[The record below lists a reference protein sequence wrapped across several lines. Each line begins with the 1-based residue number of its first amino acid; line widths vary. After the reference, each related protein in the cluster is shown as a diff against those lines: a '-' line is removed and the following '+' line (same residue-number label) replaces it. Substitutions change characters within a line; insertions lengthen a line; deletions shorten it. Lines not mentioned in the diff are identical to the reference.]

1 MGKPIVAI
9 VGRPNVGKST
19 LFNIF
24 ANSRI
29 SIVEDTP
36 GVTRDRLYAE
46 GDWLDNQFM
55 MVDTGGIEIMNSD
68 AIAVS
73 IRQQAEIAIK
83 EADVILFV
91 CDARSGIVQED
102 ADVARI
108 LRKSGKPI
116 VLAVNKADSP
126 KQELNV
132 YEFYNLG
139 LGEPFPISAAN
150 HLGIGDLLDAV
161 VAKFPQNKAG
171 VFDNDEDQI
180 KVALIG
186 RPNVGKSSI
195 FNSLV
200 GQERSIVSDVA
211 GTTRD
216 AIDTPVVR
224 NGQKYLFID
233 TAGMRRKGKIDEPI
247 EKYSIIRSLRAVD
260 RSDVVLMVIDAVD
273 GVTEQ
278 DKKIAGYA
286 HEAGKG
292 IVIVVNKW
300 DAYEKDENSTLRYTE
315 TLRKELIFMQYA
327 PVVYVSALTKQR
339 IHRLP
344 EVINYVAEQN
354 AMRVATSVLN
364 QVIADAVAINPPPT
378 EKGQRLKILYATQV
392 KIKPPTFVIFVNE
405 PEIMHFSYQR
415 YLENKLREAFGFEGT
430 PLSMIIRGKK
440 KTNRGWINGCNDV
453 CIMVCRWFCVWLS
466 TFGAVAG

>member
-344 EVINYVAEQN
+344 KVINYVAEQN

-440 KTNRGWINGCNDV
+440 EDE
-453 CIMVCRWFCVWLS
+453 
-466 TFGAVAG
+466 

>member
-1 MGKPIVAI
+1 MAKPIVAI

-36 GVTRDRLYAE
+36 GVTRDRLYATAE
-46 GDWLDNQFM
+46 WLDHEFM
-55 MVDTGGIEIMNSD
+55 MVDTGGIEIMNAD

-73 IRQQAEIAIK
+73 IRQQAQIAIK

-91 CDARSGIVQED
+91 CDARAGITTED
-102 ADVARI
+102 ADVARL
-108 LRKSGKPI
+108 LRQSKKPI

-126 KQELNV
+126 KQEMNTF
-132 YEFYNLG
+132 EFYNLG
-139 LGEPFPISAAN
+139 IGDPIAVSASN
-150 HLGIGDLLDAV
+150 HLGLGDLLDVV
-161 VAKFPQNKAG
+161 VAKFPSDKMAG
-171 VFDNDEDQI
+171 DLEEEDEI

-195 FNSLV
+195 FNALV
-200 GQERSIVSDVA
+200 GEERSIVSDVA

-233 TAGMRRKGKIDEPI
+233 TAGMRRKAKVDEPI
-247 EKYSIIRSLRAVD
+247 EKYSVMRSLRAVD
-260 RSDVVLMVIDAVD
+260 RSDVVLMVFDAVE

-278 DKKIAGYA
+278 DKRIVGYA
-286 HEAGKG
+286 HEAGKA
-292 IVIVVNKW
+292 VILVVNKW
-300 DAYEKDENSTLRYTE
+300 DLYEKDNSSTLRYTE
-315 TLRKELIFMQYA
+315 TLRKELVFLQYA
-327 PVVYVSALTKQR
+327 PVVFVSAVTKQR

-344 EVINYVAEQN
+344 EVISYVAEQN
-354 AMRVATSVLN
+354 AMRIATSILN
-364 QVIADAVAINPPPT
+364 QVIEDAVAINPPPT
-378 EKGQRLKILYATQV
+378 EKGKRLKILYVTQV

-430 PLSMIIRGKK
+430 PIQMIIRGK
-440 KTNRGWINGCNDV
+440 NEDE
-453 CIMVCRWFCVWLS
+453 
-466 TFGAVAG
+466 

>member
-36 GVTRDRLYAE
+36 GVTRDRLYADTE
-46 GDWLDNQFM
+46 WLDNEFM
-55 MVDTGGIEIMNSD
+55 MVDTGGIEIMNTD
-68 AIAVS
+68 KIAVS
-73 IRQQAEIAIK
+73 IRQQAQIAIA

-91 CDARSGIVQED
+91 CDARAGITHED
-102 ADVARI
+102 AEVAKM
-108 LRKSGKPI
+108 LRQSKKPI
-116 VLAVNKADSP
+116 VLAINKADSP
-126 KQELNV
+126 KQEMEIF
-132 YEFYNLG
+132 EFYNLG
-139 LGEPFPISAAN
+139 IGEPIPVSAAN
-150 HLGIGDLLDAV
+150 HLGLGDLLDAV
-161 VAKFPQNKAG
+161 VEKFPETSAYGEDGNE
-171 VFDNDEDQI
+171 DEI

-195 FNSLV
+195 FNTLV
-200 GQERSIVSDVA
+200 GEERSIVSDVA

-216 AIDTPVVR
+216 AIDTPVIR
-224 NGQKYLFID
+224 EGQKFLFID
-233 TAGMRRKGKIDEPI
+233 TAGMRRKARIDEPI

-260 RSDVVLMVIDAVD
+260 RSDVVLMVIDAID

-286 HEAGKG
+286 HQAGKG
-292 IVIVVNKW
+292 IVLVVNKW
-300 DAYEKDENSTLRYTE
+300 DLYNKDNTSTLRYTE
-315 TLRKELIFMQYA
+315 NLRRELVFMQYA
-327 PVVYVSALTKQR
+327 PVVFVSAMTKQR

-344 EVINYVAEQN
+344 EVIHYVAEQN
-354 AMRVATSVLN
+354 AMRISTSVLN
-364 QVIADAVAINPPPT
+364 QVVEDAIAINPPPT

-430 PLSMIIRGKK
+430 PLQMIIRGK
-440 KTNRGWINGCNDV
+440 NEEE
-453 CIMVCRWFCVWLS
+453 
-466 TFGAVAG
+466 

>member
-36 GVTRDRLYAE
+36 GVTRDRLYADTE
-46 GDWLDNQFM
+46 WLDNEFM
-55 MVDTGGIEIMNSD
+55 MVDTGGIEIMNTD
-68 AIAVS
+68 KIAVS
-73 IRQQAEIAIK
+73 IRQQAQIAIA

-91 CDARSGIVQED
+91 CDARAGITHED
-102 ADVARI
+102 AEVAKM
-108 LRKSGKPI
+108 LRQSKKPI
-116 VLAVNKADSP
+116 VLAINKADSP
-126 KQELNV
+126 KQEMEIF
-132 YEFYNLG
+132 EFYNLG
-139 LGEPFPISAAN
+139 IGEPIPVSAAN
-150 HLGIGDLLDAV
+150 HLGLGDLLDAV
-161 VAKFPQNKAG
+161 VEKFPETSAYGEDGNE
-171 VFDNDEDQI
+171 DEI

-195 FNSLV
+195 INTLV
-200 GQERSIVSDVA
+200 GEERSIVSDVA

-216 AIDTPVVR
+216 AIDTPVIR
-224 NGQKYLFID
+224 EGQKFLFID
-233 TAGMRRKGKIDEPI
+233 TAGMRRKARIDEPI

-260 RSDVVLMVIDAVD
+260 RSDVVLMVIDAID

-292 IVIVVNKW
+292 IVLVVNKW
-300 DAYEKDENSTLRYTE
+300 DLYDKDNTSTLRYTE
-315 TLRKELIFMQYA
+315 NLRRELVFMQYA
-327 PVVYVSALTKQR
+327 PVVFVSAMTKQR

-344 EVINYVAEQN
+344 EVIHYVAEQN
-354 AMRVATSVLN
+354 AMRISTSVLN
-364 QVIADAVAINPPPT
+364 QVVEDAIAINPPPT

-430 PLSMIIRGKK
+430 PLQMIIRGK
-440 KTNRGWINGCNDV
+440 NEEE
-453 CIMVCRWFCVWLS
+453 
-466 TFGAVAG
+466 

>member
-29 SIVEDTP
+29 SIVEDTH
-36 GVTRDRLYAE
+36 GVTRDRLYADTE
-46 GDWLDNQFM
+46 WLDNEFM
-55 MVDTGGIEIMNSD
+55 MVDTGGIEIMNTD
-68 AIAVS
+68 KIAVS
-73 IRQQAEIAIK
+73 IRQQAQIAIA

-91 CDARSGIVQED
+91 CDARAGITHED
-102 ADVARI
+102 AEVAKM
-108 LRKSGKPI
+108 LRQSKKPI
-116 VLAVNKADSP
+116 VLAINKADSP
-126 KQELNV
+126 KQEMEIF
-132 YEFYNLG
+132 EFYNLG
-139 LGEPFPISAAN
+139 IGEPIPVSAAN
-150 HLGIGDLLDAV
+150 HLGLGDLLDAV
-161 VAKFPQNKAG
+161 VEKFPETSAYGEDGNE
-171 VFDNDEDQI
+171 DEI

-195 FNSLV
+195 FNTLV
-200 GQERSIVSDVA
+200 GEERSIVSDVA

-216 AIDTPVVR
+216 AIDTPVIR
-224 NGQKYLFID
+224 EGQKFLFID
-233 TAGMRRKGKIDEPI
+233 TAGMRRKARIDEPI

-260 RSDVVLMVIDAVD
+260 RSDVVLMVIDAID

-292 IVIVVNKW
+292 IVLVVNKW
-300 DAYEKDENSTLRYTE
+300 DLYDKDNTSTLRYTE
-315 TLRKELIFMQYA
+315 NLRRELVFMQYA
-327 PVVYVSALTKQR
+327 PVVFVSAMTKQR

-344 EVINYVAEQN
+344 EVIHYVAEQN
-354 AMRVATSVLN
+354 AMRISTSVLN
-364 QVIADAVAINPPPT
+364 QVVEDAIAINPPPT

-430 PLSMIIRGKK
+430 PLQMIIRGK
-440 KTNRGWINGCNDV
+440 NEEE
-453 CIMVCRWFCVWLS
+453 
-466 TFGAVAG
+466 

>member
-9 VGRPNVGKST
+9 AGRPNVGKST

-29 SIVEDTP
+29 SIFEDTP
-36 GVTRDRLYAE
+36 GVTRDRLYADTE
-46 GDWLDNQFM
+46 WLDNEFM
-55 MVDTGGIEIMNSD
+55 MVDTGGIEIMNTD
-68 AIAVS
+68 KIAVS
-73 IRQQAEIAIK
+73 IRQQAQIAIA

-91 CDARSGIVQED
+91 CDARAGITHED
-102 ADVARI
+102 AEVAKM
-108 LRKSGKPI
+108 LRQSKKPI
-116 VLAVNKADSP
+116 VLAINKADSP
-126 KQELNV
+126 KQEMEIF
-132 YEFYNLG
+132 EFYNLG
-139 LGEPFPISAAN
+139 IGEPIPVSAAN
-150 HLGIGDLLDAV
+150 HLGLGDLLDAV
-161 VAKFPQNKAG
+161 VEKFPETSAYGEDGNE
-171 VFDNDEDQI
+171 DEI

-195 FNSLV
+195 FNTLV
-200 GQERSIVSDVA
+200 GEERSIVSDVA

-216 AIDTPVVR
+216 AIDTPVIR
-224 NGQKYLFID
+224 EGQKFLFID
-233 TAGMRRKGKIDEPI
+233 TAGMRRKARIDEPI

-260 RSDVVLMVIDAVD
+260 RSDVVLMVIDAID

-292 IVIVVNKW
+292 IVLVVNKW
-300 DAYEKDENSTLRYTE
+300 DLYDKDNTSTLRYTE
-315 TLRKELIFMQYA
+315 NLRRELVFMQYA
-327 PVVYVSALTKQR
+327 PVVFVSAMTKQR

-344 EVINYVAEQN
+344 EVIHYVAEQN
-354 AMRVATSVLN
+354 AMRISTSVLN
-364 QVIADAVAINPPPT
+364 QVVEDAIAINPPPT

-430 PLSMIIRGKK
+430 PLQMIIRGK
-440 KTNRGWINGCNDV
+440 NEEE
-453 CIMVCRWFCVWLS
+453 
-466 TFGAVAG
+466 

>member
-9 VGRPNVGKST
+9 VGRPNVGPST

-36 GVTRDRLYAE
+36 GVTRDRLYADTE
-46 GDWLDNQFM
+46 WLDNEFM
-55 MVDTGGIEIMNSD
+55 MVDTGGIEIMNTD
-68 AIAVS
+68 KIAVS
-73 IRQQAEIAIK
+73 IRQQAQIAIA

-91 CDARSGIVQED
+91 CDARAGITHED
-102 ADVARI
+102 AEVAKM
-108 LRKSGKPI
+108 LRQSKKPI
-116 VLAVNKADSP
+116 VLAINKADSP
-126 KQELNV
+126 KQEMEIF
-132 YEFYNLG
+132 EFYNLG
-139 LGEPFPISAAN
+139 IGEPIPVSAAN
-150 HLGIGDLLDAV
+150 HLGLGDLLDAV
-161 VAKFPQNKAG
+161 VEKFPETSAYGEDGNE
-171 VFDNDEDQI
+171 DEI

-195 FNSLV
+195 FNTLV
-200 GQERSIVSDVA
+200 GEERSIVSDVA

-216 AIDTPVVR
+216 AIDTPVIR
-224 NGQKYLFID
+224 EGQKFLFID
-233 TAGMRRKGKIDEPI
+233 TAGMRRKARIDEPI

-260 RSDVVLMVIDAVD
+260 RSDVVLMVIDAID

-292 IVIVVNKW
+292 IVLVVNKW
-300 DAYEKDENSTLRYTE
+300 DLYDKDNTSTLRYTE
-315 TLRKELIFMQYA
+315 NLRRELVFMQYA
-327 PVVYVSALTKQR
+327 PVVFVSAMTKQR

-344 EVINYVAEQN
+344 EVIHYVAEQN
-354 AMRVATSVLN
+354 AMRISTSVLN
-364 QVIADAVAINPPPT
+364 QVVEDAIAINPPPT

-430 PLSMIIRGKK
+430 PLQMIIRGK
-440 KTNRGWINGCNDV
+440 NEEE
-453 CIMVCRWFCVWLS
+453 
-466 TFGAVAG
+466 

>member
-24 ANSRI
+24 ANSRV

-36 GVTRDRLYAE
+36 GVTRDRLYADTE
-46 GDWLDNQFM
+46 WLDNEFM
-55 MVDTGGIEIMNSD
+55 MVDTGGIEIMNTD
-68 AIAVS
+68 KIAVS
-73 IRQQAEIAIK
+73 IRQQAQIAIA

-91 CDARSGIVQED
+91 CDARAGITHED
-102 ADVARI
+102 AEVAKM
-108 LRKSGKPI
+108 LRQSKKPI
-116 VLAVNKADSP
+116 VLAINKADSP
-126 KQELNV
+126 KQEMEIF
-132 YEFYNLG
+132 EFYNLG
-139 LGEPFPISAAN
+139 IGEPIPVSAAN
-150 HLGIGDLLDAV
+150 HLGLGDLLDAV
-161 VAKFPQNKAG
+161 VEKFPETSAYGEDGNE
-171 VFDNDEDQI
+171 DEI

-195 FNSLV
+195 FNTLV
-200 GQERSIVSDVA
+200 GEERSIVSDVA

-216 AIDTPVVR
+216 AIDTPVIR
-224 NGQKYLFID
+224 EGQKFLFID
-233 TAGMRRKGKIDEPI
+233 TAGMRRKARIDEPI

-260 RSDVVLMVIDAVD
+260 RSDVVLMVIDAID

-292 IVIVVNKW
+292 IVLVVNKW
-300 DAYEKDENSTLRYTE
+300 DLYDKDNTSTLRYTE
-315 TLRKELIFMQYA
+315 NLRRELVFMQYA
-327 PVVYVSALTKQR
+327 PVVFVSAMTKQR

-344 EVINYVAEQN
+344 EVIHYVAEQN
-354 AMRVATSVLN
+354 AMRISTSVLN
-364 QVIADAVAINPPPT
+364 QVVEDAIAINPPPT

-430 PLSMIIRGKK
+430 PLQMIIRGK
-440 KTNRGWINGCNDV
+440 NEEE
-453 CIMVCRWFCVWLS
+453 
-466 TFGAVAG
+466 

>member
-36 GVTRDRLYAE
+36 GVTRDRLYADTE
-46 GDWLDNQFM
+46 WLDNEFM
-55 MVDTGGIEIMNSD
+55 MVDTGGIEIMNTD
-68 AIAVS
+68 KIAVS
-73 IRQQAEIAIK
+73 IRQQAQIAIA

-91 CDARSGIVQED
+91 CDARAGITHED
-102 ADVARI
+102 AEVAKM
-108 LRKSGKPI
+108 LRQSKKPI
-116 VLAVNKADSP
+116 VLAINKADSP
-126 KQELNV
+126 KQEMEIF
-132 YEFYNLG
+132 EFYNLG
-139 LGEPFPISAAN
+139 IGEPIPVSAAN
-150 HLGIGDLLDAV
+150 HLGLGDLLDAV
-161 VAKFPQNKAG
+161 VEKFPETSAYGEDGNE
-171 VFDNDEDQI
+171 DEI

-195 FNSLV
+195 FNTLV
-200 GQERSIVSDVA
+200 GEERSIVSDVA

-216 AIDTPVVR
+216 AIDTPVIR
-224 NGQKYLFID
+224 EGQKFLFID
-233 TAGMRRKGKIDEPI
+233 TAGMRRKARIDEPI
-247 EKYSIIRSLRAVD
+247 EKHSIIRSLRAVD
-260 RSDVVLMVIDAVD
+260 RSDVVLMVIDAID

-292 IVIVVNKW
+292 IVLVVNKW
-300 DAYEKDENSTLRYTE
+300 DLYDKDNTSTLRYTE
-315 TLRKELIFMQYA
+315 NLRRELVFMQYA
-327 PVVYVSALTKQR
+327 PVVFVSAMTKQR

-344 EVINYVAEQN
+344 EVIHYVAEQN
-354 AMRVATSVLN
+354 AMRISTSVLN
-364 QVIADAVAINPPPT
+364 QVVEDAIAINPPPT

-430 PLSMIIRGKK
+430 PLQMIIRGK
-440 KTNRGWINGCNDV
+440 NEEE
-453 CIMVCRWFCVWLS
+453 
-466 TFGAVAG
+466 

>member
-36 GVTRDRLYAE
+36 GVTRDRLYATAE
-46 GDWLDNQFM
+46 WLDNEFM
-55 MVDTGGIEIMNSD
+55 MVDTGGIEIMNAD

-73 IRQQAEIAIK
+73 IRQQAQIAIK

-91 CDARSGIVQED
+91 CDARTGITGED
-102 ADVARI
+102 AEVAKM
-108 LRKSGKPI
+108 LRQSKKPI
-116 VLAVNKADSP
+116 VLAINKSDSP
-126 KQELNV
+126 KQEMNI

-139 LGEPFPISAAN
+139 IGEPIPVSAAN
-150 HLGIGDLLDAV
+150 HLGLGDLLDAV
-161 VAKFPQNKAG
+161 VAKFPDKKIMG
-171 VFDNDEDQI
+171 EFDDDDEI

-195 FNSLV
+195 FNTLV
-200 GQERSIVSDVA
+200 GEERSIVSDVA

-224 NGQKYLFID
+224 DGQKYLFID
-233 TAGMRRKGKIDEPI
+233 TAGMRRKARIDEPI
-247 EKYSIIRSLRAVD
+247 EKYSIMRSLRAVD
-260 RSDVVLMVIDAVD
+260 RSDVVLMVFDAVE

-278 DKKIAGYA
+278 DKKIVGYA

-292 IVIVVNKW
+292 IVLVVNKW
-300 DAYEKDENSTLRYTE
+300 DLYEKDNTSTLRYTE
-315 TLRKELIFMQYA
+315 MLRKELVFLQYA
-327 PVVYVSALTKQR
+327 PVVFVSTVTKQR

-344 EVINYVAEQN
+344 EVISYVAEQN
-354 AMRVATSVLN
+354 AMRISTSVLN
-364 QVIADAVAINPPPT
+364 QVIEDAVAINPTPT
-378 EKGQRLKILYATQV
+378 EKGKRLKIMYTTQV

-430 PLSMIIRGKK
+430 PIQMIIRGK
-440 KTNRGWINGCNDV
+440 NEDE
-453 CIMVCRWFCVWLS
+453 
-466 TFGAVAG
+466 

>member
-1 MGKPIVAI
+1 MSKPIVAI

-102 ADVARI
+102 SDVAKI

-161 VAKFPQNKAG
+161 VAKFPTNKAG
-171 VFDNDEDQI
+171 LFDNDEDQI

-195 FNSLV
+195 FNTLV

-300 DAYEKDENSTLRYTE
+300 DIYEKDENSTLRYTE
-315 TLRKELIFMQYA
+315 NLRKELIFMQYA
-327 PVVYVSALTKQR
+327 PIVFVSALTKQR

-364 QVIADAVAINPPPT
+364 QVIADAVAVNPPPT
-378 EKGQRLKILYATQV
+378 DKGQRLKILYATQV

-430 PLSMIIRGKK
+430 PLTMIIRGKK
-440 KTNRGWINGCNDV
+440 EDE
-453 CIMVCRWFCVWLS
+453 
-466 TFGAVAG
+466 

>member
-36 GVTRDRLYAE
+36 GVTRDRLYADTE
-46 GDWLDNQFM
+46 WLDNEFM
-55 MVDTGGIEIMNSD
+55 MVDTGGIEIMNTD
-68 AIAVS
+68 KIAVS
-73 IRQQAEIAIK
+73 IRQQAQIAIA

-91 CDARSGIVQED
+91 CDARAGITHED
-102 ADVARI
+102 AEVAKM
-108 LRKSGKPI
+108 LRQSKKPI
-116 VLAVNKADSP
+116 VLAINKADSP
-126 KQELNV
+126 KQEMEIF
-132 YEFYNLG
+132 EFYNLG
-139 LGEPFPISAAN
+139 IGEPIPVSAAN
-150 HLGIGDLLDAV
+150 HLGLGDLLDAV
-161 VAKFPQNKAG
+161 VEKFPETSAYGEDGNE
-171 VFDNDEDQI
+171 DEI

-195 FNSLV
+195 FNTLV
-200 GQERSIVSDVA
+200 GEERSIVSDVA

-216 AIDTPVVR
+216 AIDTPVIR
-224 NGQKYLFID
+224 EGQKFLFID
-233 TAGMRRKGKIDEPI
+233 TAGMRRKARIDEPI

-260 RSDVVLMVIDAVD
+260 RSDVVLMVIDAID

-292 IVIVVNKW
+292 IVLVVNKW
-300 DAYEKDENSTLRYTE
+300 DLYDKDNTSTLRYTE
-315 TLRKELIFMQYA
+315 NLRRELVFMQYA
-327 PVVYVSALTKQR
+327 PVVFVSAMTKQR

-344 EVINYVAEQN
+344 EVIHYVAEQN
-354 AMRVATSVLN
+354 AMRISTSVLN
-364 QVIADAVAINPPPT
+364 QVVEDAIVINPPPT

-430 PLSMIIRGKK
+430 PLQMIIRGK
-440 KTNRGWINGCNDV
+440 NEEE
-453 CIMVCRWFCVWLS
+453 
-466 TFGAVAG
+466 

>member
-36 GVTRDRLYAE
+36 GVTRDRLYADTE
-46 GDWLDNQFM
+46 WLDNEFM
-55 MVDTGGIEIMNSD
+55 MVDTGGIEIMNND
-68 AIAVS
+68 KIAVS
-73 IRQQAEIAIK
+73 IRQQAQIAIA

-91 CDARSGIVQED
+91 CDARAGITHED
-102 ADVARI
+102 AEVARL
-108 LRKSGKPI
+108 LRQSKKPI

-126 KQELNV
+126 KQEMEIF
-132 YEFYNLG
+132 EFYNLG
-139 LGEPFPISAAN
+139 IGEPIPVSAAN
-150 HLGIGDLLDAV
+150 HLGLGDLLDAV
-161 VAKFPQNKAG
+161 VEKFPETSAYGEDGNE
-171 VFDNDEDQI
+171 DEI

-195 FNSLV
+195 FNTLV
-200 GQERSIVSDVA
+200 GEERSIVSDVA

-216 AIDTPVVR
+216 AIDTLVVR
-224 NGQKYLFID
+224 DGQKFLFID
-233 TAGMRRKGKIDEPI
+233 TAGMRRKARIDEPI

-260 RSDVVLMVIDAVD
+260 RSDVVLMVIDAID

-292 IVIVVNKW
+292 IVLVVNKW
-300 DAYEKDENSTLRYTE
+300 DLYDKDNTSTLRYTE
-315 TLRKELIFMQYA
+315 NLRRELVFMQYA
-327 PVVYVSALTKQR
+327 PVVFVSAMTKQR

-344 EVINYVAEQN
+344 EVIHYVAEQN
-354 AMRVATSVLN
+354 AMRISTSVLN
-364 QVIADAVAINPPPT
+364 QVVEDAIAINPPPT

-430 PLSMIIRGKK
+430 PLQMIIRGK
-440 KTNRGWINGCNDV
+440 NEEE
-453 CIMVCRWFCVWLS
+453 
-466 TFGAVAG
+466 

>member
-36 GVTRDRLYAE
+36 GVTRDRLYADTE
-46 GDWLDNQFM
+46 WLDNEFM
-55 MVDTGGIEIMNSD
+55 MVDTGGIEIMNTD
-68 AIAVS
+68 KIAVS
-73 IRQQAEIAIK
+73 IRQQAQIAIA

-91 CDARSGIVQED
+91 CDARAGITHED
-102 ADVARI
+102 AEVAKM
-108 LRKSGKPI
+108 LRQSKKPI
-116 VLAVNKADSP
+116 VLAINKADSP
-126 KQELNV
+126 KQEMEIF
-132 YEFYNLG
+132 EFYNLG
-139 LGEPFPISAAN
+139 IGEPIPVSAAN
-150 HLGIGDLLDAV
+150 HLGLGDLLDAV
-161 VAKFPQNKAG
+161 VEKFPETSTYNT
-171 VFDNDEDQI
+171 
-180 KVALIG
+180 
-186 RPNVGKSSI
+186 
-195 FNSLV
+195 LV
-200 GQERSIVSDVA
+200 GEERSIVSDVA

-216 AIDTPVVR
+216 AIDTPVIR
-224 NGQKYLFID
+224 EGQKFLFID
-233 TAGMRRKGKIDEPI
+233 TAGMRRKARIDEPI

-260 RSDVVLMVIDAVD
+260 RSDVVLMVIDAID

-292 IVIVVNKW
+292 IVLVVNKW
-300 DAYEKDENSTLRYTE
+300 DLYDKDNTSTLRYTE
-315 TLRKELIFMQYA
+315 NLRRELVFMQYA
-327 PVVYVSALTKQR
+327 PVVFVSAMTKQR

-344 EVINYVAEQN
+344 EVIHYVAEQN
-354 AMRVATSVLN
+354 AMRISTSVLN
-364 QVIADAVAINPPPT
+364 QVVEDAIAINPPPT

-430 PLSMIIRGKK
+430 PLQMIIRGK
-440 KTNRGWINGCNDV
+440 NEEE
-453 CIMVCRWFCVWLS
+453 
-466 TFGAVAG
+466 

>member
-430 PLSMIIRGKK
+430 PLAMIIRGKK
-440 KTNRGWINGCNDV
+440 EDE
-453 CIMVCRWFCVWLS
+453 
-466 TFGAVAG
+466 

>member
-36 GVTRDRLYAE
+36 GVTRDRLYATAE
-46 GDWLDNQFM
+46 WLDNEFM
-55 MVDTGGIEIMNSD
+55 MVDTGGIEIMNAD

-73 IRQQAEIAIK
+73 IRQQAQIAIK

-91 CDARSGIVQED
+91 CDARTGITGED
-102 ADVARI
+102 AEVAKM
-108 LRKSGKPI
+108 LRQSKKPI
-116 VLAVNKADSP
+116 VLAINKSDSP
-126 KQELNV
+126 KQEMNI

-139 LGEPFPISAAN
+139 IGEPIPVSAAN
-150 HLGIGDLLDAV
+150 HLGLGDLLDAV
-161 VAKFPQNKAG
+161 VAKFPDKKIMG
-171 VFDNDEDQI
+171 EFDDDDEI

-195 FNSLV
+195 FNTLV
-200 GQERSIVSDVA
+200 GEERSIVSDVA

-224 NGQKYLFID
+224 DGQKYLFID
-233 TAGMRRKGKIDEPI
+233 TAGMRRKARIDEPI
-247 EKYSIIRSLRAVD
+247 EKYSIMRSLRAVD
-260 RSDVVLMVIDAVD
+260 RSDVVLMVFDAVE

-278 DKKIAGYA
+278 DKKIVGYA

-292 IVIVVNKW
+292 IVLVVNKW
-300 DAYEKDENSTLRYTE
+300 DLYEKDNTSTLRYTE
-315 TLRKELIFMQYA
+315 MLRKELVFLQYA
-327 PVVYVSALTKQR
+327 PVVFVSAVTKQR

-344 EVINYVAEQN
+344 EVISYVAEQN
-354 AMRVATSVLN
+354 AMRISTSVLN
-364 QVIADAVAINPPPT
+364 QVIEDAVAINPTPT
-378 EKGQRLKILYATQV
+378 EKGKRLKIMYTTQV

-430 PLSMIIRGKK
+430 PIQMIIRGK
-440 KTNRGWINGCNDV
+440 NEDE
-453 CIMVCRWFCVWLS
+453 
-466 TFGAVAG
+466 

>member
-36 GVTRDRLYAE
+36 GVTRDRLYADTE
-46 GDWLDNQFM
+46 WLDNEFM
-55 MVDTGGIEIMNSD
+55 MVDTGGIEIMNTD
-68 AIAVS
+68 KIAVS
-73 IRQQAEIAIK
+73 IRQQAQIAIA

-91 CDARSGIVQED
+91 CDARAGITHED
-102 ADVARI
+102 AEVAKM
-108 LRKSGKPI
+108 LRQSKKPI
-116 VLAVNKADSP
+116 VLAINKADSP
-126 KQELNV
+126 KQEMEIF
-132 YEFYNLG
+132 EFYNLG
-139 LGEPFPISAAN
+139 IGEPIPVSAAN
-150 HLGIGDLLDAV
+150 HLGLGDLLDAV
-161 VAKFPQNKAG
+161 VEQFPETSAYGEDGNE
-171 VFDNDEDQI
+171 DEI

-195 FNSLV
+195 FNTLV
-200 GQERSIVSDVA
+200 GEERSIVSDVA

-216 AIDTPVVR
+216 AIDTPVIR
-224 NGQKYLFID
+224 EGQKFLFID
-233 TAGMRRKGKIDEPI
+233 TAGMRRKARIDEPI

-260 RSDVVLMVIDAVD
+260 RSDVVLMVIDAID
-273 GVTEQ
+273 GITEQ

-292 IVIVVNKW
+292 IVLVVNKW
-300 DAYEKDENSTLRYTE
+300 DLYDKDNTSTLRYTE
-315 TLRKELIFMQYA
+315 NLRRELVFMQYA
-327 PVVYVSALTKQR
+327 PVVFVSAMTKQR

-344 EVINYVAEQN
+344 EVIHYVAEQN
-354 AMRVATSVLN
+354 AMRISTSVLN
-364 QVIADAVAINPPPT
+364 QVVEDAIAINPPPT

-430 PLSMIIRGKK
+430 PLQMIIRGK
-440 KTNRGWINGCNDV
+440 NEEE
-453 CIMVCRWFCVWLS
+453 
-466 TFGAVAG
+466 

>member
-36 GVTRDRLYAE
+36 GVTRDRLYADTE
-46 GDWLDNQFM
+46 WLDNEFM
-55 MVDTGGIEIMNSD
+55 MVDTGGIEIMNTD
-68 AIAVS
+68 KIDVS
-73 IRQQAEIAIK
+73 IRQQAQIAIA

-91 CDARSGIVQED
+91 CDARAGITHED
-102 ADVARI
+102 AEVAKM
-108 LRKSGKPI
+108 LRQSKKPI
-116 VLAVNKADSP
+116 VLAINKADSP
-126 KQELNV
+126 KQEMEIF
-132 YEFYNLG
+132 EFYNLG
-139 LGEPFPISAAN
+139 IGEPIPVSAAN
-150 HLGIGDLLDAV
+150 HLGLGDLLDAV
-161 VAKFPQNKAG
+161 VEKFPETSAYGEDGNE
-171 VFDNDEDQI
+171 DEI

-195 FNSLV
+195 FNTLV
-200 GQERSIVSDVA
+200 GEERSIVSDVA

-216 AIDTPVVR
+216 AIDTPVIR
-224 NGQKYLFID
+224 EGQKFLFID
-233 TAGMRRKGKIDEPI
+233 TAGMRRKARIDEPI

-260 RSDVVLMVIDAVD
+260 RSDVVLMVIDAID

-292 IVIVVNKW
+292 IVLVVNKW
-300 DAYEKDENSTLRYTE
+300 DLYDKDNTSTLRYTE
-315 TLRKELIFMQYA
+315 NLRRELVFMQYA
-327 PVVYVSALTKQR
+327 PVVFVSAMTKQR

-344 EVINYVAEQN
+344 EVIHYVAEQN
-354 AMRVATSVLN
+354 AMRISTSVLN
-364 QVIADAVAINPPPT
+364 QVVEDAIAINPPPT

-430 PLSMIIRGKK
+430 PLQMIIRGK
-440 KTNRGWINGCNDV
+440 NEEE
-453 CIMVCRWFCVWLS
+453 
-466 TFGAVAG
+466 

>member
-36 GVTRDRLYAE
+36 GVTRDRLYADTE
-46 GDWLDNQFM
+46 WLDNEFM
-55 MVDTGGIEIMNSD
+55 MVDTGGIEIMNTD
-68 AIAVS
+68 KIAVS
-73 IRQQAEIAIK
+73 ICQQAQIAIA

-91 CDARSGIVQED
+91 CDARAGITHED
-102 ADVARI
+102 AEVAKM
-108 LRKSGKPI
+108 LRQSKKPI
-116 VLAVNKADSP
+116 VLAINKADSP
-126 KQELNV
+126 KQEMEIF
-132 YEFYNLG
+132 EFYNLG
-139 LGEPFPISAAN
+139 IGEPIPVSAAN
-150 HLGIGDLLDAV
+150 HLGLGDLLDAV
-161 VAKFPQNKAG
+161 VEKFPETSAYGEDGNE
-171 VFDNDEDQI
+171 DEI

-195 FNSLV
+195 FNTLV
-200 GQERSIVSDVA
+200 GEERSIVSDVA

-216 AIDTPVVR
+216 AIDTPVIR
-224 NGQKYLFID
+224 EGQKFLFID
-233 TAGMRRKGKIDEPI
+233 TAGMRRKARIDEPI

-260 RSDVVLMVIDAVD
+260 RSDVVLMVIDAID
-273 GVTEQ
+273 GITEQ

-292 IVIVVNKW
+292 IVLVVNKW
-300 DAYEKDENSTLRYTE
+300 DLYDKDNTSTLRYTE
-315 TLRKELIFMQYA
+315 NLRRELVFMQYA
-327 PVVYVSALTKQR
+327 PVVFVSAMTKQR

-344 EVINYVAEQN
+344 EVIHYVAEQN
-354 AMRVATSVLN
+354 AMRISTSVLN
-364 QVIADAVAINPPPT
+364 QVVEDAIAINPPPT

-430 PLSMIIRGKK
+430 PLQMIIRGK
-440 KTNRGWINGCNDV
+440 NEEE
-453 CIMVCRWFCVWLS
+453 
-466 TFGAVAG
+466 

>member
-315 TLRKELIFMQYA
+315 ILRKELIFMQYA

-440 KTNRGWINGCNDV
+440 EDE
-453 CIMVCRWFCVWLS
+453 
-466 TFGAVAG
+466 

>member
-36 GVTRDRLYAE
+36 GVTRDRLYADTE
-46 GDWLDNQFM
+46 WLDNEFM
-55 MVDTGGIEIMNSD
+55 MVDTGGIEIMNTD
-68 AIAVS
+68 KIAVS
-73 IRQQAEIAIK
+73 IRQQAQIAIA

-91 CDARSGIVQED
+91 CDARAGITHED
-102 ADVARI
+102 AEVAKM
-108 LRKSGKPI
+108 LRQSKKPI
-116 VLAVNKADSP
+116 VLAINKADSP
-126 KQELNV
+126 KQEMEIF
-132 YEFYNLG
+132 EFYNLG
-139 LGEPFPISAAN
+139 IGEPIPVSAAN
-150 HLGIGDLLDAV
+150 HLGLGDLLDAV
-161 VAKFPQNKAG
+161 VEKFPETSAYGEDGNE
-171 VFDNDEDQI
+171 DEI

-195 FNSLV
+195 FNTLV
-200 GQERSIVSDVA
+200 GEERSIVSDVA

-216 AIDTPVVR
+216 AIDTPVIR
-224 NGQKYLFID
+224 EGQKFLFID
-233 TAGMRRKGKIDEPI
+233 TAGMRRKARIDEPI

-260 RSDVVLMVIDAVD
+260 RSDVVLMVIDAID

-292 IVIVVNKW
+292 IVLVVNKW
-300 DAYEKDENSTLRYTE
+300 DLYDKDNTSTLRYTE
-315 TLRKELIFMQYA
+315 NLRRELVFMQYA
-327 PVVYVSALTKQR
+327 PVVFVSAMTKQR

-344 EVINYVAEQN
+344 EVIHYVAEQN
-354 AMRVATSVLN
+354 AMRISTSVLN
-364 QVIADAVAINPPPT
+364 QVVEDAIAINPPPT
-378 EKGQRLKILYATQV
+378 EKGKRLKILYATQV

-430 PLSMIIRGKK
+430 PLQMIIRGK
-440 KTNRGWINGCNDV
+440 NEEE
-453 CIMVCRWFCVWLS
+453 
-466 TFGAVAG
+466 

>member
-36 GVTRDRLYAE
+36 GVTRDRLYADTE
-46 GDWLDNQFM
+46 WLDNEFM
-55 MVDTGGIEIMNSD
+55 MVDTGGIEIMNTD
-68 AIAVS
+68 KIAVS
-73 IRQQAEIAIK
+73 IRQQAQIAIA

-91 CDARSGIVQED
+91 CDARAGITHED
-102 ADVARI
+102 AEVAKM
-108 LRKSGKPI
+108 LRQSKKPI
-116 VLAVNKADSP
+116 VLAINKADSP
-126 KQELNV
+126 KQEMEIF
-132 YEFYNLG
+132 EFYNLG
-139 LGEPFPISAAN
+139 IGEPIPVSAAN
-150 HLGIGDLLDAV
+150 HLGLGDLLDAV
-161 VAKFPQNKAG
+161 VEKFPETSAYGEDGNE
-171 VFDNDEDQI
+171 DEI

-195 FNSLV
+195 FNTLV
-200 GQERSIVSDVA
+200 GEERSIVSDVA

-216 AIDTPVVR
+216 AIDTPVIR
-224 NGQKYLFID
+224 EGQKFLFID
-233 TAGMRRKGKIDEPI
+233 TAGMRRKARIDEPI

-260 RSDVVLMVIDAVD
+260 RSDVVLMVIDAID

-292 IVIVVNKW
+292 IVLVVNKW
-300 DAYEKDENSTLRYTE
+300 DLYDKDNTSTLRYTE
-315 TLRKELIFMQYA
+315 NLRRELVFMQYA
-327 PVVYVSALTKQR
+327 PVVFVSAMTKQR

-344 EVINYVAEQN
+344 EVIHYVAEQN
-354 AMRVATSVLN
+354 AMRISTSVLN
-364 QVIADAVAINPPPT
+364 QVVEDAIAINPPPT

-392 KIKPPTFVIFVNE
+392 KIKPPTFGIFVNE

-430 PLSMIIRGKK
+430 PLQMIIRGK
-440 KTNRGWINGCNDV
+440 NEEE
-453 CIMVCRWFCVWLS
+453 
-466 TFGAVAG
+466 

>member
-36 GVTRDRLYAE
+36 GVTRDRLYADTE
-46 GDWLDNQFM
+46 WLDNEFM
-55 MVDTGGIEIMNSD
+55 MVDTGGIEIMNTD
-68 AIAVS
+68 KIAVS
-73 IRQQAEIAIK
+73 NRQQAQIAIA
-83 EADVILFV
+83 EAEVMLFV
-91 CDARSGIVQED
+91 CDARAGITHED
-102 ADVARI
+102 AEVAKM
-108 LRKSGKPI
+108 LRQSKKPI
-116 VLAVNKADSP
+116 VLAINKADSP
-126 KQELNV
+126 KQEMEIC
-132 YEFYNLG
+132 EFYNLG
-139 LGEPFPISAAN
+139 IGEPIPVSAAN
-150 HLGIGDLLDAV
+150 HLGLGDLLDAV
-161 VAKFPQNKAG
+161 VEKFPETSAYGEDGNE
-171 VFDNDEDQI
+171 DEI

-195 FNSLV
+195 FNTLV
-200 GQERSIVSDVA
+200 GEERSIVSDVA

-216 AIDTPVVR
+216 AIDTPVIR
-224 NGQKYLFID
+224 EGQKFLFID
-233 TAGMRRKGKIDEPI
+233 TAGMRRKARIDEPI

-260 RSDVVLMVIDAVD
+260 RSDVVLMVIDAID

-292 IVIVVNKW
+292 IVLVVNKW
-300 DAYEKDENSTLRYTE
+300 DLYDKDNTSTLRYTE
-315 TLRKELIFMQYA
+315 NLRRELVFMQYA
-327 PVVYVSALTKQR
+327 PVVFVSAMTKQR

-344 EVINYVAEQN
+344 EVIHYVAEQN
-354 AMRVATSVLN
+354 AMRISTSVLN
-364 QVIADAVAINPPPT
+364 QVVEDAIAINPPPT

-430 PLSMIIRGKK
+430 PLQMIIRGK
-440 KTNRGWINGCNDV
+440 NEEE
-453 CIMVCRWFCVWLS
+453 
-466 TFGAVAG
+466 

>member
-36 GVTRDRLYAE
+36 GVTRDRLYADTE
-46 GDWLDNQFM
+46 WLDNEFM
-55 MVDTGGIEIMNSD
+55 MVDTGGIEIMNND
-68 AIAVS
+68 KIAVS
-73 IRQQAEIAIK
+73 IRQQAQIAIA

-91 CDARSGIVQED
+91 CDARAGITHED
-102 ADVARI
+102 AEVARL
-108 LRKSGKPI
+108 LRQSKKPI

-126 KQELNV
+126 KQEMEIF
-132 YEFYNLG
+132 EFYNLG
-139 LGEPFPISAAN
+139 IGEPIPVSAAN
-150 HLGIGDLLDAV
+150 HLGLGDLLDAV
-161 VAKFPQNKAG
+161 VEKFPETSAYGEDGNE
-171 VFDNDEDQI
+171 DEI

-195 FNSLV
+195 FNTLV
-200 GQERSIVSDVA
+200 GEERSIVSDVA

-224 NGQKYLFID
+224 DGQKFLFID
-233 TAGMRRKGKIDEPI
+233 TAGMRRKARIDEPI

-260 RSDVVLMVIDAVD
+260 RSDVVLMVIDAID

-292 IVIVVNKW
+292 IVLVVNKW
-300 DAYEKDENSTLRYTE
+300 DLYDKDNTSTLRYTE
-315 TLRKELIFMQYA
+315 NLRRELVFMQYA
-327 PVVYVSALTKQR
+327 PVVFVSAMTKQR

-344 EVINYVAEQN
+344 EVIHYVAEQN
-354 AMRVATSVLN
+354 AMRISTSVLN
-364 QVIADAVAINPPPT
+364 QVVEDAIAINPPPT

-430 PLSMIIRGKK
+430 PLQMIIRGK
-440 KTNRGWINGCNDV
+440 NEEE
-453 CIMVCRWFCVWLS
+453 
-466 TFGAVAG
+466 

>member
-36 GVTRDRLYAE
+36 GVTRDRLYADTE
-46 GDWLDNQFM
+46 WLDNEFM
-55 MVDTGGIEIMNSD
+55 MVDTGGIEIMNTD
-68 AIAVS
+68 KIAVS
-73 IRQQAEIAIK
+73 IRQQAQIAIA

-91 CDARSGIVQED
+91 CDARAGITHED
-102 ADVARI
+102 AEVAKM
-108 LRKSGKPI
+108 LRQSKKPI
-116 VLAVNKADSP
+116 VLAINKADSP
-126 KQELNV
+126 KQEMEIF
-132 YEFYNLG
+132 EFYNLG
-139 LGEPFPISAAN
+139 IGEPIPVSAAN
-150 HLGIGDLLDAV
+150 HLGLGDLLDAV
-161 VAKFPQNKAG
+161 VEKFPETSAYGEDGNE
-171 VFDNDEDQI
+171 DEI

-195 FNSLV
+195 FNTLV
-200 GQERSIVSDVA
+200 GEERSIVSDVA

-216 AIDTPVVR
+216 AIDTPVIR
-224 NGQKYLFID
+224 EGQKFLFID
-233 TAGMRRKGKIDEPI
+233 TAGMRRKARIDEPI

-260 RSDVVLMVIDAVD
+260 RSDVVLMVIDAID

-292 IVIVVNKW
+292 IVLVVNKW
-300 DAYEKDENSTLRYTE
+300 DLYDKDNTSTLRYTE
-315 TLRKELIFMQYA
+315 NLRRELVFMQYA
-327 PVVYVSALTKQR
+327 PVVFVSAMTKQR

-344 EVINYVAEQN
+344 EVIHYVVEQN
-354 AMRVATSVLN
+354 AMRISTSVLN
-364 QVIADAVAINPPPT
+364 QVVEDAIAINPPPT

-430 PLSMIIRGKK
+430 PLQMIIRGK
-440 KTNRGWINGCNDV
+440 NEEE
-453 CIMVCRWFCVWLS
+453 
-466 TFGAVAG
+466 